1 MHDSDDSG
9 ASGPAQV
16 FLSVGLT
23 AHRDL
28 VPAEEPRLRAQVR
41 SFLQRLQGEFPDL
54 PLRVISAL
62 AIGGD
67 QLVAEETLA
76 LGIELM
82 VPLPMP
88 QAEYEA
94 DFHDAESLARFR
106 GLLARARVRTLPL
119 APGNDIEAVRG
130 RGEARNRQYAQLGMF
145 VSSHC
150 QVLLALWDG
159 QPSEATGGT
168 AQVIEY
174 HLRNSMRGFN
184 AEDAAPNLLADDESD
199 LVYHVPC
206 TRRIARAGET
216 AAGSA
221 ASARAAGEAPRWLT
235 ADSGHPSDAP
245 MPAHYRH
252 VFAQM
257 QDFNRDVQRY
267 AAQIARDAVSL
278 LDGATPA
285 PAAATA
291 RELDALFAASDWLA
305 VHFRRR
311 VRISLLCTHALAA
324 AMGLA
329 FILYS
334 DVQANRIYVAIF
346 LLVFVLG
353 LAIRWVGERRE
364 WQRKYLDYRG
374 LAEGMRVQFYW
385 WLAGIDIPPGSS
397 LGYDSFLQK
406 QDVDLSWIRHAM
418 RTTGLLRHEAF
429 STDAN
434 WLQWVIARWV
444 GARGSAG
451 ADAAGQLAYYQQ
463 GSLHRERAY
472 RLTTR
477 LGDVALAV
485 GLVGAL
491 ALLVGG
497 ERMGP
502 ALQSKLVLAMGLM
515 PLLAGIRE
523 AYSYKKADKE
533 LIKQFRFMSRL
544 FDGCRARLDR
554 ARDDAQL
561 RQLLRALGC
570 ACLEEHAEWILLH
583 RERPLEANA
592 LSG

>member
-184 AEDAAPNLLADDESD
+184 AEDAAPNLLAGLKERSQRQIDVLLNSHHHPDHTGGNGVLRPAAKQIVAHVRSSENQKVQAERAKESEVGKN
-199 LVYHVPC
+199 LK
-206 TRRIARAGET
+206 TEGGWRNGLWNET
-216 AAGSA
+216 ADKAFRYTIG
-221 ASARAAGEAPRWLT
+221 GVIQFDMGWFDAPRSLVDSLGQFNLLT
-235 ADSGHPSDAP
+235 DPGLAL
-245 MPAHYRH
+245 
-252 VFAQM
+252 
-257 QDFNRDVQRY
+257 QDGMD
-267 AAQIARDAVSL
+267 I
-278 LDGATPA
+278 
-285 PAAATA
+285 
-291 RELDALFAASDWLA
+291 
-305 VHFRRR
+305 RRGR
-311 VRISLLCTHALAA
+311 VRMQGSPSWCRLLWRPQALA
-324 AMGLA
+324 
-329 FILYS
+329 
-334 DVQANRIYVAIF
+334 D
-346 LLVFVLG
+346 
-353 LAIRWVGERRE
+353 E
-364 WQRKYLDYRG
+364 
-374 LAEGMRVQFYW
+374 
-385 WLAGIDIPPGSS
+385 
-397 LGYDSFLQK
+397 
-406 QDVDLSWIRHAM
+406 
-418 RTTGLLRHEAF
+418 
-429 STDAN
+429 
-434 WLQWVIARWV
+434 
-444 GARGSAG
+444 
-451 ADAAGQLAYYQQ
+451 
-463 GSLHRERAY
+463 
-472 RLTTR
+472 
-477 LGDVALAV
+477 
-485 GLVGAL
+485 
-491 ALLVGG
+491 
-497 ERMGP
+497 
-502 ALQSKLVLAMGLM
+502 
-515 PLLAGIRE
+515 
-523 AYSYKKADKE
+523 
-533 LIKQFRFMSRL
+533 
-544 FDGCRARLDR
+544 
-554 ARDDAQL
+554 
-561 RQLLRALGC
+561 
-570 ACLEEHAEWILLH
+570 
-583 RERPLEANA
+583 
-592 LSG
+592 